1 MRVLKRSWRSGNR
14 FGDTGDSMK
23 TFSRKDAKIQ
33 RKTQSFLFRSF
44 SVRLRFC
51 VNHLFAIALVLVC
64 LSPALAQTKSTK
76 PGSHST
82 RVRPSM
88 SVEAKALLEDAIG
101 VVCTQAKLDP
111 KSSVAIDEMQARP
124 SLPIQSPDARTG
136 AERAQRLLPTAKNL
150 VISSL
155 RQLANEYGFQKS
167 PKFRLKL
174 RLAIARVNDVRRVKP
189 DMEARDNASVY
200 LSRPHV
206 ITFGTIFLAG
216 LRSDEGMISVLAHE
230 LMHVADG
237 DNDSL
242 RPLVSVVG
250 NKASDLTGLDVHGQ
264 RSEEI
269 TCDLVGAMAVR
280 AFIVGTPDY
289 ESISRRLA
297 RSIQHNCV
305 ELDEGDEDHLSP
317 RNTIRAI
324 LALNSGL
331 VRELIND
338 RF

>member
-1 MRVLKRSWRSGNR
+1 MKRV
-14 FGDTGDSMK
+14 
-23 TFSRKDAKIQ
+23 
-33 RKTQSFLFRSF
+33 
-44 SVRLRFC
+44 
-51 VNHLFAIALVLVC
+51 FAATALVVIC
-64 LSPALAQTKSTK
+64 LSSALAQTRPAK

-82 RVRPSM
+82 RVRASM
-88 SVEAKALLEDAIG
+88 SAETKALLEDAIG

-111 KSSVAIDEMQARP
+111 KSSIAIDEMQARP
-124 SLPIQSPDARTG
+124 SLPVTSPDALAG
-136 AERAQRLLPTAKNL
+136 AERAQKLLPMAKNL

-155 RQLANEYGFQKS
+155 RQLTSEYGFQKS
-167 PKFRLKL
+167 PRFKYRLG
-174 RLAIARVNDVRRVKP
+174 LAIARVNAVRRIRP
-189 DMEARDNASVY
+189 DMESRDNASVY

-242 RPLVSVVG
+242 RMLSAAVG
-250 NKASDLTGLDVHGQ
+250 NKASDLTGLDIHGQ

-269 TCDLVGAMAVR
+269 TCDLIGAMAVR
-280 AFIVGTPDY
+280 SYIVSTPDY

-324 LALNSGL
+324 LALNPGL

>member
-1 MRVLKRSWRSGNR
+1 
-14 FGDTGDSMK
+14 MK
-23 TFSRKDAKIQ
+23 NISRKDAKTE
-33 RKTQSFLFRSF
+33 RKAQIILAPYSAPL
-44 SVRLRFC
+44 RLC
-51 VNHLFAIALVLVC
+51 MKLLLLLLC
-64 LSPALAQTKSTK
+64 LSTAVAQTNPK

-88 SVEAKALLEDAIG
+88 SAETKALLDDAIG

-111 KSSVAIDEMQARP
+111 KSSIAIDEMQARP
-124 SLPIQSPDARTG
+124 SLPVTSPDARAG
-136 AERAQRLLPTAKNL
+136 AERAQRLLPVAKTL

-155 RQLANEYGFQKS
+155 RQLATEYGVQKA
-167 PKFRLKL
+167 PKFQVKL
-174 RLAIARVNDVRRVKP
+174 RLAIARVSEVRRVRP

-242 RPLVSVVG
+242 RTLVAAVG
-250 NKASDLTGLDVHGQ
+250 NKASDLTGLDIHGQ

-269 TCDLVGAMAVR
+269 TCDLIGAMAVR
-280 AFIVGTPDY
+280 AYIVSTPDY
-289 ESISRRLA
+289 ESIARRLA

-317 RNTIRAI
+317 RSTIRTI
-324 LALNSGL
+324 LALNPGF